1 MSVQNHQLWAD
12 GSVLIIKLIFFR
24 SHNFDTVQRQSNKP
38 KRKSGIISSF
48 GKPAEGAEGAK
59 AFHEANEEKI
69 MSYRRCGL
77 NDEDLLY

>member
-24 SHNFDTVQRQSNKP
+24 SHHFDTVQRLSGKP

-48 GKPAEGAEGAK
+48 GKPAEGAR
-59 AFHEANEEKI
+59 AFHKANEEKI
-69 MSYRRCGL
+69 MSHRRCGL